1 MSTVIQDALDRTV
14 FRFVPCRGDG
24 SDETAI
30 INAATA
36 AASAGG
42 GGTVFLPSNKTIRA
56 VGVKLYPGVTLH
68 VPRTCI
74 LKLTDA
80 ATTSLIVNCD
90 AAGVVGNPTTD
101 IAIMGGGTL
110 DGNQAGV
117 AQTAPTEGLAA
128 IGLQQVTRFRI
139 EDLYIHD
146 TRQSAIN
153 MQGGCSQGTVD
164 RVLMNVCGNDNLLVL
179 SNYDAAKVNNGLCQD
194 IRVSN
199 CLSMNAG
206 GVATP
211 LSGGPVRTGYEVSN
225 DSRNIAFSNCIAVA
239 CADAGFLVN
248 NHPATGGPYAVSY
261 SGCHARDCGAASG
274 GATGLG
280 AGFYAL
286 AQDAQGPDGITYSG
300 CTAAGG
306 AYGWRIEE
314 NTLTATSQIGNV
326 LCTGC
331 YAGGYLTNSSGTVGT
346 ADAPTTAGFS
356 LSYKVAAPSAT
367 KAVTFAGCTAEGISA
382 GNGFTLQSLVAATI
396 RTTVLTGCVARGIT
410 GSGFSLS
417 NLCDVQ
423 MSSCTADGCS
433 AIGITVIAGN
443 DRTLLTGCVVRN
455 APSGIN
461 AFSVGANHCSF
472 VNCYADNGAAAG
484 FNVSST
490 ATATAF
496 TGCVARACQN
506 GFVDN
511 GIQSSFSG
519 CRAIGTTGTSGA
531 GFLVQGA
538 TAGHTFVGCVGQ
550 DATTSSVGFKVS
562 GGTDITFDGC
572 VATGNNGAGLFIASA
587 SAVRILVTNC
597 RLTNNATYGI
607 RFGTLPA
614 TAAAI
619 AVLGCILT
627 GNTTAAAQYTSIPT
641 DGSLLVRDCQGI
653 NPAGA
658 FANQPAVPSSTAAYT
673 YACDTAGHAPLGLPP
688 ATVYITGG
696 TVTVIAIAGQ
706 ATGLTAGSFRVL
718 PGQTVT
724 LTYSVAPTWTWLGE

>member
-1 MSTVIQDALDRTV
+1 MSTVIQHALDRTV

-68 VPRTCI
+68 VPRTCV

-128 IGLQQVTRFRI
+128 IGLQQVTRFRV

-194 IRVSN
+194 IRVSK
-199 CLSMNAG
+199 LPQHERG
-206 GVATP
+206 RRGHTP
-211 LSGGPVRTGYEVSN
+211 LRWPGADRLRGERTTR
-225 DSRNIAFSNCIAVA
+225 RNIAFTQLCRCRVCRRRLPRQQSP
-239 CADAGFLVN
+239 GHGRTLRRELQ
-248 NHPATGGPYAVSY
+248 

-455 APSGIN
+455 APQRHQCLLRGCQPLLLRQLLRRQRRSRR
-461 AFSVGANHCSF
+461 A
-472 VNCYADNGAAAG
+472 
-484 FNVSST
+484 ST
-490 ATATAF
+490 SAPRLRPRAF

-511 GIQSSFSG
+511 GIQTHSSPAATPSAPRAPPAPAFW
-519 CRAIGTTGTSGA
+519 CRA
-531 GFLVQGA
+531 L
-538 TAGHTFVGCVGQ
+538 
-550 DATTSSVGFKVS
+550 
-562 GGTDITFDGC
+562 
-572 VATGNNGAGLFIASA
+572 
-587 SAVRILVTNC
+587 R
-597 RLTNNATYGI
+597 
-607 RFGTLPA
+607 
-614 TAAAI
+614 
-619 AVLGCILT
+619 
-627 GNTTAAAQYTSIPT
+627 
-641 DGSLLVRDCQGI
+641 
-653 NPAGA
+653 
-658 FANQPAVPSSTAAYT
+658 
-673 YACDTAGHAPLGLPP
+673 
-688 ATVYITGG
+688 
-696 TVTVIAIAGQ
+696 Q
-706 ATGLTAGSFRVL
+706 ATPSWA
-718 PGQTVT
+718 
-724 LTYSVAPTWTWLGE
+724 A